1 MLSRAHLL
9 RRSQMLNRQS
19 PLLNILTRT
28 FASRGLQ
35 EERTKQVIE
44 EIKKLEYQLE
54 SKSKQ
59 KYASFERV
67 NEEDIASVY
76 KELAAPI
83 PVKPKISSDYLEKLR
98 IKFLD
103 TRQQQQQIGG
113 DQQAALLAQL
123 PSDASAET
131 SKDAPTT
138 TTTAET
144 VQSLTVQDF
153 EQLIYANALAKRPVE
168 AEKAFDLMTSYN
180 ITPSLRSVNHLMDA
194 YASAKDVEKTVATF
208 KKLDELGMKPDIYTY
223 GTLVKA
229 FVTNK
234 RLDDAF
240 VIFEKMK
247 DASIIPSQPI
257 FSNLIS
263 GCLKANRV
271 EKAWEVFDAMR
282 LSYHQP
288 DEVSFTLMLHACAKR
303 GEVERALNLFED
315 MAGYQLYPTDVTFNV
330 LINACAKRPDY
341 YDEAFSL
348 LDQMQTSYGFQPDK
362 ITYNTLLTACARKKD
377 LKQARLI
384 LQSMWQDV
392 EKNGSESLLKPD
404 STTYTNLFWCYAS
417 YHPTAVPQDQHQP
430 KSTTASITAL
440 STERHLLPV
449 NVPSKRSLV
458 VKEAEWLFKQIEQDV
473 EMTPALL
480 TSYLTLHIS
489 QKQTSK
495 CVDIYTKLFD
505 QHSVEKNAFTY
516 QQMLQ
521 LCYNTKDKTL
531 AWKVWED
538 YQDFLESR
546 AKQFDEAHASSEI
559 ERKAIEAEKNA
570 LAIKEGWKDYQQQH
584 MAVLMANT
592 LARSNDTENALSL
605 LTSELRRS
613 SSLHAPRLREM
624 MPVYNKC
631 IQLEDEQTKKE
642 LVRICIQ
649 DLKRPGNS
657 KYRRVN
663 RTD

>member
-1 MLSRAHLL
+1 MLSRANLL
-9 RRSQMLNRQS
+9 RGSYVLNRQS
-19 PLLNILTRT
+19 PLLNTLTRA

-59 KYASFERV
+59 KSASFDKV
-67 NEEDIASVY
+67 DEEDIASIY

-83 PVKPKISSDYLEKLR
+83 PVKPKISNDYLEKLR

-103 TRQQQQQIGG
+103 TRQQQQQIEG
-113 DQQAALLAQL
+113 DQQAALSAQL
-123 PSDASAET
+123 PSEASVEA
-131 SKDAPTT
+131 SKDVPAT
-138 TTTAET
+138 TTTAES
-144 VQSLTVQDF
+144 VQSLSVQDF

-194 YASAKDVEKTVATF
+194 YASANNVEQTVATF
-208 KKLDELGMKPDIYTY
+208 KRLDQLGMQPDIYTY

-247 DASIIPSQPI
+247 HASIIPSQPI

-263 GCLKANRV
+263 GCLKANKV
-271 EKAWEVFDAMR
+271 EKAWEVFDSMR

-341 YDEAFSL
+341 YNEAFSL

-384 LQSMWQDV
+384 LQTMWQDV

-417 YHPTAVPQDQHQP
+417 YHPTAASQNQNQQNS
-430 KSTTASITAL
+430 KTASTTAL
-440 STERHLLPV
+440 STERNLLPA

-458 VKEAEWLFKQIEQDV
+458 VKEAEWLFKQIQQDV
-473 EMTPALL
+473 EITPALL

-495 CVDIYTKLFD
+495 CEAIYTKLFD
-505 QHSVEKNAFTY
+505 QHGVEKNAFTY
-516 QQMLQ
+516 QKMLQ

-546 AKQFDEAHASSEI
+546 AKQFDETPASSEI
-559 ERKAIEAEKNA
+559 ERKAMEAEKNA
-570 LAIKEGWKDYQQQH
+570 IAIKEGWKGHHQQH

-592 LARSNDTENALSL
+592 LARSNDTKNALSI

-613 SSLHAPRLREM
+613 SSIGAPRLREM

-657 KYRRVN
+657 KYKRVN

>member
-9 RRSQMLNRQS
+9 RRSHVLNRQS
-19 PLLNILTRT
+19 LLLSTATRA

-59 KYASFERV
+59 KSASFERV
-67 NEEDIASVY
+67 NEEDIASIY

-83 PVKPKISSDYLEKLR
+83 PVKPKISNDYLEKLR

-103 TRQQQQQIGG
+103 TRQQQQQIGQ
-113 DQQAALLAQL
+113 DQQAALLTQL
-123 PSDASAET
+123 PSDATAEA
-131 SKDAPTT
+131 SKDAPATT
-138 TTTAET
+138 ATTAEL
-144 VQSLTVQDF
+144 VQNLSVQDF

-194 YASAKDVEKTVATF
+194 YASANNVEQTVATF
-208 KKLDELGMKPDIYTY
+208 KKLDQLGMKPDIYTY

-271 EKAWEVFDAMR
+271 EKAWEVFDSMR

-288 DEVSFTLMLHACAKR
+288 DEVSFTLMLHACAKK

-341 YDEAFSL
+341 YNEAFSL

-362 ITYNTLLTACARKKD
+362 ITYNTLLTACSRKKD

-384 LQSMWQDV
+384 LQTMWQDV

-417 YHPTAVPQDQHQP
+417 YHPTPAASQNQHQQ
-430 KSTTASITAL
+430 KSKAAPTTAL

-449 NVPSKRSLV
+449 AVPSKRSLV

-489 QKQTSK
+489 QNRRQSARIFTPSCLTNTALKRT
-495 CVDIYTKLFD
+495 
-505 QHSVEKNAFTY
+505 HSPT
-516 QQMLQ
+516 
-521 LCYNTKDKTL
+521 
-531 AWKVWED
+531 
-538 YQDFLESR
+538 
-546 AKQFDEAHASSEI
+546 
-559 ERKAIEAEKNA
+559 
-570 LAIKEGWKDYQQQH
+570 
-584 MAVLMANT
+584 
-592 LARSNDTENALSL
+592 
-605 LTSELRRS
+605 
-613 SSLHAPRLREM
+613 
-624 MPVYNKC
+624 NKC
-631 IQLEDEQTKKE
+631 FIYATTPRTRDWLGKCG
-642 LVRICIQ
+642 RII
-649 DLKRPGNS
+649 KIF
-657 KYRRVN
+657 
-663 RTD
+663 

>member
-9 RRSQMLNRQS
+9 RRSHVLNRQS
-19 PLLNILTRT
+19 PLLNTLTRA

-59 KYASFERV
+59 KSASFERV
-67 NEEDIASVY
+67 DEEDIASIY

-83 PVKPKISSDYLEKLR
+83 PVKPKISTDYLEKLR

-103 TRQQQQQIGG
+103 TRQQQQIGE
-113 DQQAALLAQL
+113 DQQLAQL
-123 PSDASAET
+123 PSDTHVEA
-131 SKDAPTT
+131 SKDAPATT
-138 TTTAET
+138 ATTTAET
-144 VQSLTVQDF
+144 AGHLSIQDF
-153 EQLIYANALAKRPVE
+153 EQLIYANALAKRPLE

-194 YASAKDVEKTVATF
+194 YANTNNVEQAVATF
-208 KKLDELGMKPDIYTY
+208 KRVDQLGLKPDIFTY

-263 GCLKANRV
+263 GCLKANKV
-271 EKAWEVFDAMR
+271 EKAWEVFDSMR

-341 YDEAFSL
+341 YNEAFSL

-362 ITYNTLLTACARKKD
+362 ITYNTLLTACSRKKD

-384 LQSMWQDV
+384 LQAMWQDV
-392 EKNGSESLLKPD
+392 EKNGSDSLLKPD

-417 YHPTAVPQDQHQP
+417 YHPMASKDKKQQESKTA
-430 KSTTASITAL
+430 STTTAL

-449 NVPSKRSLV
+449 SVPSKRSLV
-458 VKEAEWLFKQIEQDV
+458 VKEAEWLFKQMDQDV
-473 EMTPALL
+473 EITPALL

-495 CVDIYTKLFD
+495 CVDIYTKLFN
-505 QHSVEKNAFTY
+505 QHGVEKDAFTF

-546 AKQFDEAHASSEI
+546 TKQFDETHAASEI

-570 LAIKEGWKDYQQQH
+570 LAIKEGWKDHQQQH

-592 LARSNDTENALSL
+592 LARSNDTKNALSI

-613 SSLHAPRLREM
+613 SCMQAPRLREM

-631 IQLEDEQTKKE
+631 IQLEDEPTKKE

-649 DLKRPGNS
+649 DLRRPGNS